1 MIKVIIHNPA
11 KIAPFQQPARDLR
24 LRNQPLW
31 LTQRDLLAEVSERE
45 ITIQVGEELPAVE
58 GECIVFQDN
67 LFFDQEFIQEF
78 ISKARKSGK
87 AAQCAFSLTD
97 PAVTEHILPLSS
109 SFTKTN
115 EQALAPLWYF
125 PRGTDEPSE
134 GLVIDLG
141 TSEAGYY
148 HVPTYMAGKLGDLVY
163 YIPQRS
169 MIAIDSWVHI
179 FYADIIFG
187 LFGRGIRFERQQK
200 GSVTEKLRLFWR
212 ALIEGKQLLD
222 SSALVKIGKNC
233 VIDPSAVIHGP
244 TSIGDNVTVGAGV
257 VIENAIIGDN
267 VNISQGAQIML
278 SVVGDNVF
286 LPFRAA
292 LFMTTLMESSTVAQN
307 TCLQMC
313 VVGRNTFIGAGT
325 TFTDF
330 NLLPVPIRARNGE
343 GELAPSNRPVLGAAV
358 GHNCRIGAGFV
369 IYPGRMIDSDVIL
382 INADGPNVIKK
393 NVMYE
398 QSHHH
403 AHRYAD
409 SHKPDYSDGS
419 SNDARG
425 WE

>member
-1 MIKVIIHNPA
+1 MIKIIIHAPN
-11 KIAPFQQPARDLR
+11 KVAPFQQPARDLR

-31 LTQRDLLAEVSERE
+31 LAHRDLLAEVSERE
-45 ITIQVGEELPAVE
+45 ITIRLGEELPALE
-58 GECIVFQDN
+58 GECLVYQDN
-67 LFFDQEFIQEF
+67 LFFDKAFFQEF
-78 ISKARKSGK
+78 ISKAKKSGK
-87 AAQCAFSLTD
+87 AARCAFYITD
-97 PAVTEHILPLSS
+97 PAVSEHILPLSS
-109 SFTKTN
+109 SFEKT
-115 EQALAPLWYF
+115 EDLALAPLWYY
-125 PRGTDEPSE
+125 PRGTDEPAE
-134 GLVIDLG
+134 PVIIDLG
-141 TSEAGYY
+141 SSEAGYY
-148 HVPTYMAGKLGDLVY
+148 HVPTYMAGKLGDLIY
-163 YIPQRS
+163 YIPERS
-169 MIAIDSWVHI
+169 FIAIDSWVHI
-179 FYADIIFG
+179 FYADIVFG
-187 LFGRGIRFERQQK
+187 LFGRGIRFEQK
-200 GSVTEKLRLFWR
+200 QKSSVGEKLRLFWH
-212 ALIEGKQLLD
+212 AILEGKQLLD
-222 SSALVKIGKNC
+222 SSALVRTGKNC

-244 TSIGDNVTVGAGV
+244 TSIGDNVTIGAGV
-257 VIENAIIGDN
+257 VIENSIIGDN

-330 NLLPVPIRARNGE
+330 NLLPVPILARNGE

-382 INADGPNVIKK
+382 INTEGPNVIKK

-403 AHRYAD
+403 QHRYAD
-409 SHKPDYSDGS
+409 THKPDYVDQ
-419 SNDARG
+419 DVDDLRG